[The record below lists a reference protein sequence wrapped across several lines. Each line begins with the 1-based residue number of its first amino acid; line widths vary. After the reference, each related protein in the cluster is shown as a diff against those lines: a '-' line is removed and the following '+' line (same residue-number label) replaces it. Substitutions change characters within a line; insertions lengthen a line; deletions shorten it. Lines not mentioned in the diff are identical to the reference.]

1 MISIRG
7 SHRDSGNPGALRIL
21 PLQASGNRTL
31 GGLHLLSV
39 LGPLLRPAR

>member
-1 MISIRG
+1 MNSL
-7 SHRDSGNPGALRIL
+7 SGRRRASGAQRALL

>member
-1 MISIRG
+1 MIPVRG
-7 SHRDSGNPGALRIL
+7 ARRDSGNPGAFRIL
-21 PLQASGNRTL
+21 PVQASGNRTL